1 MNETTDQAIDQLR
14 KAVIAQKTVNL
25 EETPDRV
32 ELTRLHNALREYD
45 AHVSEQVIRVLQ
57 GSAESADFPNRVA
70 VETELEQ
77 AQAQTD
83 PMVARDVRKYAQYKQ
98 RLDTMLSL
106 ARQVTDQRKN
116 QA

>member
-25 EETPDRV
+25 EETPDRS
-32 ELTRLHNALREYD
+32 ELTRLHDALREYD

-57 GSAESADFPNRVA
+57 GGAETADFPNRMA
-70 VETELEQ
+70 VESELEQ
-77 AQAQTD
+77 AQAHTD
-83 PMVARDVRKYAQYKQ
+83 PMVIRDVRKYVQYKQ

-106 ARQVTDQRKN
+106 VKQVADERKN